1 MPQADNF
8 APFNFGVLGPEI
20 LWQAIGSF
28 ADDFQ
33 IAYDGIDSLSSFY
46 ETGVI
51 QPSYVTLDLLN
62 RFPNILDKE
71 RRCPTGHR
79 PIPL

>member
-1 MPQADNF
+1 MDNAMPQADNF

-33 IAYDGIDSLSSFY
+33 IAYDGIDSLSSFMK
-46 ETGVI
+46 
-51 QPSYVTLDLLN
+51 LA
-62 RFPNILDKE
+62 
-71 RRCPTGHR
+71 
-79 PIPL
+79 